1 MAKLPVSLEKLTE
14 QFGPTLN
21 YEPPGGWK
29 GRGEPDK
36 LVKTHCC
43 FCGQQCGI
51 QLKVKDNRV
60 IGFEPWEDFP
70 FNRGKLC
77 PKGVKRY
84 MQDNHP
90 DRLLSP
96 LKRVEGQG
104 FVPISWEEA
113 YSTTIREIQRIQ
125 EKYGK
130 DSVAMLSGVSL
141 TNEKSYLVGKFARV
155 ALQTKNLDYNGRLCM
170 VSAGAGNKKAFGI
183 DRAANSWD
191 DILDAEVIICAG
203 TNVAECSPIT
213 TDYIWRARDRG
224 AKLIMVDP
232 RLTPLA
238 RTCDLHLPVKSGA
251 DTALF
256 TGMLRVLIEE
266 GYTDE
271 EFIAKWTTGWEEAKQ
286 AALNLSL
293 EEASRISGVEL
304 QDIVTAARWWGQAKT
319 SFLMHAR
326 GIEHHTKGVDNVLS
340 CINLVLATG
349 RIGRPGCGYG
359 TITGQGNGQGGREHG
374 HKCDQLPGNRDI
386 ENPEHREYIAK
397 VWGIPESEMPGKGST
412 AQELMNMIHAGEI
425 KALISICFNPVV
437 SLPDANFTHDALDK
451 LEHYTAIDFF
461 LNETAHHADI
471 VLAGSLHEE
480 EEGTSTS
487 AEGRV
492 IKINQAVTPPGEAKQ
507 DTEILLDLARRLG
520 RGQYFDHFKCSEDIF
535 NELRVASKG
544 GTADYYGITYQ
555 RIVYE
560 QGVFWPCPEIGHPG
574 TRRLFQEPDHQTVEA
589 ISSGDQSQAGTV
601 PEGDHPGSGA
611 ENSGQ
616 DDGGAR
622 PGAQRF
628 YTPDGKAHFHPIVY
642 RPSAE
647 EPDDEYPIILTTG
660 RVVTQ
665 YLSGT
670 QTRRIGGLV
679 DICPEPYVEIHPTL
693 AEQYGIQEGK
703 PMRVVS
709 RRGEVILP
717 AKVVTTI
724 RPDTIFI
731 PYHWAGKKSANILT
745 NRALDPISKI
755 PEFKKS
761 VVWIEAVDGPAR
773 VVTDA
778 LSDRKHH
785 DRQGPSAT
793 NASAD

>member
-1 MAKLPVSLEKLTE
+1 MAKLPVAPESIIDS
-14 QFGPTLN
+14 FGPHLN
-21 YEPPGGWK
+21 YTPPGGWK
-29 GRGEPDK
+29 GRGEPEK

-51 QLKVKDNRV
+51 QLKVRDNKV
-60 IGFEPWEDFP
+60 IGFEPWEEFP

-96 LKRVEGQG
+96 LKRVEGRG
-104 FVPISWEEA
+104 FVPISWDEA
-113 YSTTIREIQRIQ
+113 FETTIREIKRIQ

-183 DRAANSWD
+183 DRAANSWQ
-191 DILDAEVIICAG
+191 DIIEADVILCAG

-232 RLTPLA
+232 RITPLA
-238 RTCDLHLPVKSGA
+238 RTCDLHLPVRPGA
-251 DTALF
+251 DSALF
-256 TGMLRVLIEE
+256 NAILRVLIEE
-266 GYTDE
+266 GFVNK
-271 EFIAKWTTGWEEAKQ
+271 EFVENHTSGWEETEK
-286 AALNLSL
+286 AALAMSF
-293 EEASRISGVEL
+293 EEASKITGVEIE
-304 QDIVTAARWWGQAKT
+304 DIKKAARMWGEAKT
-319 SFLMHAR
+319 SFLLHAR

-340 CINLVLATG
+340 CINIVLATG
-349 RIGRPGCGYG
+349 RIGRAGCGYG

-397 VWGIPESEMPGKGST
+397 VWGIAESEMPHKGST
-412 AQELMNMIHAGEI
+412 AQELMNMIQEGEI

-437 SLPDANFTHDALDK
+437 SLPDSNFTNAALDK

-461 LNETAHHADI
+461 LNETAYHADI
-471 VLAGSLHEE
+471 VLPGSLHEE

-492 IKINQAVTPPGEAKQ
+492 IKINKAVDPPGEART
-507 DTEILLDLARRLG
+507 DTSILLELASRLD
-520 RGQYFDHFKCSEDIF
+520 RGQYFEHFKTSEDIF
-535 NELRVASKG
+535 NELRIASRG
-544 GTADYYGITYQ
+544 GTADYYGITYD
-555 RIVYE
+555 RIE
-560 QGVFWPCPEIGHPG
+560 KELGVFWPCPTIGHPG
-574 TRRLFQEPDHQTVEA
+574 TPRLFEDLKFST
-589 ISSGDQSQAGTV
+589 
-601 PEGDHPGSGA
+601 
-611 ENSGQ
+611 N
-616 DDGGAR
+616 
-622 PGAQRF
+622 
-628 YTPDGKAHFHPIVY
+628 DGKAHFNPITY

-647 EPDDEYPIILTTG
+647 EPDEQYPVILTTG
-660 RVVTQ
+660 RVVSQ

-679 DICPEPYVEIHPTL
+679 DLCPEPYVEIHPTL
-693 AEQYGIQEGK
+693 AAQHGIVDGAWMKVE
-703 PMRVVS
+703 S
-709 RRGEVILP
+709 RRGELTLK

-731 PYHWAGKKSANILT
+731 PYHWAGDRSANLLT

-761 VVWIEAVDGPAR
+761 VVRISKA
-773 VVTDA
+773 
-778 LSDRKHH
+778 
-785 DRQGPSAT
+785 PSG
-793 NASAD
+793 